1 MQEFLNLYSKIENPT
16 FEMVLFTFLLAFVL
30 AVMIALTYYYTTPT
44 TLKTSNFV
52 QAMILSALIASMVIQ
67 STGNS
72 VASGL
77 GMLGALTII
86 QFRSSFRDPRDII
99 FMFAALGSGIACGSY
114 VFFIAVA
121 GAVGFCL
128 AAFMLRF
135 TPFHLGNHL
144 IWELRIRVDNPEK
157 MLIAEQI
164 LVIFCEKI
172 IAEGIKSENGKSD
185 LMYKELDYLITFK
198 DDLQYKNFVE
208 TLEKQSV
215 SVRKLS
221 KQSNEF
227 RNGD

>member
-1 MQEFLNLYSKIENPT
+1 
-16 FEMVLFTFLLAFVL
+16 
-30 AVMIALTYYYTTPT
+30 
-44 TLKTSNFV
+44 
-52 QAMILSALIASMVIQ
+52 
-67 STGNS
+67 
-72 VASGL
+72 
-77 GMLGALTII
+77 
-86 QFRSSFRDPRDII
+86 
-99 FMFAALGSGIACGSY
+99 
-114 VFFIAVA
+114 
-121 GAVGFCL
+121 
-128 AAFMLRF
+128 
-135 TPFHLGNHL
+135 L